1 MADQTAGSGDPALVM
16 IDLVPH
22 VYALR
27 SDGRIDAWVFVLP
40 NGDALVID
48 TDGTVTAHTT
58 LERIQARQA
67 RPGGL
72 RTVEV
77 VEYPSGLRTAPRP
90 AAA

>member
-22 VYALR
+22 VYALH
-27 SDGRIDAWVFVLP
+27 SGGRIDAWVFVLP

-67 RPGGL
+67 RRGGRRL
-72 RTVEV
+72 VEV
-77 VEYPSGLRTAPRP
+77 MEYPAELR
-90 AAA
+90 AA